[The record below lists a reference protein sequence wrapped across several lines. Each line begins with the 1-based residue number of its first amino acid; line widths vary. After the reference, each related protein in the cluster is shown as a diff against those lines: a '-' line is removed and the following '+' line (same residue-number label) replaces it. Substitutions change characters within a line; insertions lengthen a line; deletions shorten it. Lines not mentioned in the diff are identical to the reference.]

1 MRGTRFIAGI
11 ISTLAAFPTLS
22 LQVSAEETTKIGM
35 ITPLTGPLA
44 TNGRQ
49 LLAGAQLYIRQHGEV
64 VAGKRIEL
72 VVRDDSGAPA
82 TSSRLAQELIVRDKV
97 AFIAGATNTAGLIG
111 IAPLVSEARIPTVIM
126 LAGTSG
132 LVAKSPY
139 FVRTSFT
146 LGQSSGVVADWAI
159 SNGIRRVVI
168 MVSDF
173 APGHEAE
180 AVFRARFT
188 AGGGEVASALRFP
201 LQSIDFA
208 PYLQKA
214 RDSAP
219 DAVFVF
225 VPSGQGDAFAKQFAE
240 LGLDKAGIRL
250 IGTGDLTDDDLLP
263 KMGDAVL
270 GAVTAHFYSAAHP
283 SAENRAFVE
292 AFRKEYGYRP
302 NFMAVS
308 AYDGMHVIYEA
319 LRRCGG
325 TDDGDA
331 LVAAMKGLSW
341 ESPRGPMAIDA
352 ETRDVVD
359 NIYLRKVGRI
369 DGEFYNI
376 EFATYGAVGTGEL
389 SRN

>member
-11 ISTLAAFPTLS
+11 ISALAALPTLS
-22 LQVSAEETTKIGM
+22 LQLSAEETTKIGM

-72 VVRDDSGAPA
+72 VVRDDSGGPA
-82 TSSRLAQELIVRDKV
+82 TSARLAQELIVRDRV

-111 IAPLVSEARIPTVIM
+111 IAPLVSEARLPTVIM

-159 SNGIRRVVI
+159 HNGIRRVVTMI
-168 MVSDF
+168 SDF

-180 AVFRARFT
+180 AVFRERFT
-188 AGGGEVASALRFP
+188 AGGGEVTSALRFP

-214 RDSAP
+214 RDAAP

-225 VPSGQGDAFAKQFAE
+225 VPSGQGDAFTKQFAE
-240 LGLDKAGIRL
+240 LGLDRAGIRL

-270 GAVTAHFYSAAHP
+270 GVVTAHFYSAAHP

-302 NFMAVS
+302 NFMAVRPMTACTLS
-308 AYDGMHVIYEA
+308 T
-319 LRRCGG
+319 RRF
-325 TDDGDA
+325 
-331 LVAAMKGLSW
+331 VAAAA
-341 ESPRGPMAIDA
+341 PTTP
-352 ETRDVVD
+352 TRW
-359 NIYLRKVGRI
+359 
-369 DGEFYNI
+369 
-376 EFATYGAVGTGEL
+376 
-389 SRN
+389 SRR